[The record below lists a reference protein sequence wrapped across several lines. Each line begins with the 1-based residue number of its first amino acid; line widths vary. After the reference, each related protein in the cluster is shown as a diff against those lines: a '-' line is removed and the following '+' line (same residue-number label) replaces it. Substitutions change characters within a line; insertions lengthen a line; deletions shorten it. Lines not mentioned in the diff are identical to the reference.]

1 MRHGVR
7 VMCRSQGGSVLD
19 GRIELEKFGYGGALN
34 KLVWGGK

>member
-1 MRHGVR
+1 
-7 VMCRSQGGSVLD
+7 VLD